1 MVAKIS
7 HGTSLYGALAYNY
20 DKVTAGTAEILS
32 GNRMISDRLG
42 LPSEDIRLALLSFE
56 NYLLANRNTEKP
68 VLHISLSPAPEDRLT
83 DGQLVELAERYM
95 QKMGYGNQPYIAY
108 KHADTHNAHIHIV
121 SVCVDGQGKKI
132 SDAYEHRRSMT
143 ACRELETD
151 FGLRNG
157 ADTERR
163 NPKAELKKVDASL
176 GDVRHQVG
184 NTLKAVLESYRF
196 QTFGEYNALLSTLN
210 IEAKQVRGEYN
221 GIPYTGIV
229 YSVTDDT
236 GKVVSPPFKSSRFG
250 KRFGNEQLEKR
261 MLMNLKDLK
270 DGKWAPSIQAD
281 IVRALRQADSRKR
294 FVELLGQKNIDV
306 VFRENERG
314 RIYGVTFIDHN
325 RREVFNGS
333 RMGKEFSAN
342 VFNDYFQWLENI
354 PEKERGG
361 HSATELRQ
369 HHRHESGSTLE
380 LAAGILSMETN
391 PRDYEEEAYARRV
404 KKKKK
409 TGRKHG
415 SLLYQVST
423 HLYTILMQQEDDL
436 RALAKIMEFG
446 RAVSIFLLVVHVYVY
461 CYPSITAWNLNLA
474 VMDRILVNFN
484 NTTGIFNCILWSKL
498 LAVLLLAVSC
508 LGTHGVKG
516 EKITWPKI
524 YAALVAGGA
533 LVFLKW

>member
-1 MVAKIS
+1 M
-7 HGTSLYGALAYNY
+7 SLYGALAYNNE
-20 DKVTAGTAEILS
+20 KVAAGTAEILS

-42 LPSEDIRLALLSFE
+42 LPSKDMRLALLSFE

-83 DGQLVELAERYM
+83 DGQLAELAERYM
-95 QKMGYGNQPYIAY
+95 QKMGYGNQPYITY
-108 KHADTHNAHIHIV
+108 KHTDTHNTHIHIV
-121 SVCVDGQGKKI
+121 SVCVDEQGKKI

-143 ACRELETD
+143 ACRELEVD

-157 ADTERR
+157 ADAEKR
-163 NPKAELKKVDASL
+163 NPKAELRKVDASL

-196 QTFGEYNALLSTLN
+196 QTFGEYSALLSTLN

-221 GIPYTGIV
+221 GTPYTGIV

-261 MLMNLKDLK
+261 MLMNLKALK

-294 FVELLGQKNIDV
+294 FVELLGQNRINV

-325 RREVFNGS
+325 CREVFNGS

-342 VFNDYFQWLENI
+342 VFNEYFKWLDGT
-354 PEKERGG
+354 PERERGR
-361 HSATELRQ
+361 HSATELWQ
-369 HHRHESGSTLE
+369 HHRYKDGQESALE

-391 PRDYEEEAYARRV
+391 PQDYEEEAFARRM

-409 TGRKHG
+409 ARRK
-415 SLLYQVST
+415 S
-423 HLYTILMQQEDDL
+423 
-436 RALAKIMEFG
+436 R
-446 RAVSIFLLVVHVYVY
+446 
-461 CYPSITAWNLNLA
+461 
-474 VMDRILVNFN
+474 
-484 NTTGIFNCILWSKL
+484 GI
-498 LAVLLLAVSC
+498 
-508 LGTHGVKG
+508 
-516 EKITWPKI
+516 
-524 YAALVAGGA
+524 
-533 LVFLKW
+533 

>member
-1 MVAKIS
+1 M
-7 HGTSLYGALAYNY
+7 SLYGALAYNY
-20 DKVTAGTAEILS
+20 EKVAAGTAEILS

-42 LPSEDIRLALLSFE
+42 LPSKDMRLALLSFE

-83 DGQLVELAERYM
+83 DERLAELAERYM
-95 QKMGYGNQPYIAY
+95 QKMGYGNQPYITY
-108 KHADTHNAHIHIV
+108 KHTDTHNTHIHIV
-121 SVCVDGQGKKI
+121 SVCVDEQGKKI

-143 ACRELETD
+143 ACRELEAD

-157 ADTERR
+157 SDAERR
-163 NPKAELKKVDASL
+163 NLKAELRKVDASL

-196 QTFGEYNALLSTLN
+196 QTFGEYSALLSTLN

-221 GIPYTGIV
+221 GVSYTGIV

-250 KRFGNEQLEKR
+250 KRFGNERLEKR
-261 MLMNLKDLK
+261 MLMNLKALK
-270 DGKWAPSIQAD
+270 DGKWTPSIQGD
-281 IVRALRQADSRKR
+281 IARALRQADSRKR
-294 FVELLGQKNIDV
+294 FVELLGQNRIDV

-342 VFNDYFQWLENI
+342 VFNDYFKWLDGT
-354 PEKERGG
+354 PERERGG
-361 HSATELRQ
+361 HSATELWQ
-369 HHRHESGSTLE
+369 HHRYKEGQESALE

-391 PRDYEEEAYARRV
+391 PQDYEEEAFARRM

-409 TGRKHG
+409 ARRK
-415 SLLYQVST
+415 S
-423 HLYTILMQQEDDL
+423 
-436 RALAKIMEFG
+436 R
-446 RAVSIFLLVVHVYVY
+446 
-461 CYPSITAWNLNLA
+461 
-474 VMDRILVNFN
+474 
-484 NTTGIFNCILWSKL
+484 GI
-498 LAVLLLAVSC
+498 
-508 LGTHGVKG
+508 
-516 EKITWPKI
+516 
-524 YAALVAGGA
+524 
-533 LVFLKW
+533 

>member
-1 MVAKIS
+1 M
-7 HGTSLYGALAYNY
+7 SLYGALAYNY
-20 DKVTAGTAEILS
+20 EKVAAGTAEILS

-68 VLHISLSPAPEDRLT
+68 VLHISLSPAPEDQLT
-83 DGQLVELAERYM
+83 DGRLAELAERYM
-95 QKMGYGNQPYIAY
+95 RKMGYGNQPYITY
-108 KHADTHNAHIHIV
+108 KHADTHNTHIHIV
-121 SVCVDGQGKKI
+121 SVCVDEQGKKI

-143 ACRELETD
+143 TCRELEVD

-157 ADTERR
+157 ADAEKR
-163 NPKAELKKVDASL
+163 NPKAELRKVDASL

-196 QTFGEYNALLSTLN
+196 QTFGEYSALLSTLN

-221 GIPYTGIV
+221 GTPYTGIV

-250 KRFGNEQLEKR
+250 KRFGNELLEKR
-261 MLMNLKDLK
+261 MLMNLNALK
-270 DGKWAPSIQAD
+270 EGKWAPSIQAD
-281 IVRALRQADSRKR
+281 IARALRQADSRKR

-314 RIYGVTFIDHN
+314 RIYGVTFIDHD

-342 VFNDYFQWLENI
+342 VFNDYFKWLENI

-361 HSATELRQ
+361 HSATELWQ
-369 HHRHESGSTLE
+369 HHRHESSSTLE
-380 LAAGILSMETN
+380 LAAGILSLETN
-391 PRDYEEEAYARRV
+391 PRDYEEEAFARRM

-409 TGRKHG
+409 TGR
-415 SLLYQVST
+415 
-423 HLYTILMQQEDDL
+423 
-436 RALAKIMEFG
+436 R
-446 RAVSIFLLVVHVYVY
+446 R
-461 CYPSITAWNLNLA
+461 
-474 VMDRILVNFN
+474 
-484 NTTGIFNCILWSKL
+484 GI
-498 LAVLLLAVSC
+498 
-508 LGTHGVKG
+508 
-516 EKITWPKI
+516 
-524 YAALVAGGA
+524 
-533 LVFLKW
+533 